1 MLLSLRT
8 NQTRQ
13 GAEEEKAF
21 VPCSPHR
28 IPSDAAKISDTWD
41 IAVSAKQ
48 RNSNRREEVDKIAV
62 GITKINGMGTPWL
75 SGRPFDPVLHK
86 TV

>member
-1 MLLSLRT
+1 VLLSLRT

-28 IPSDAAKISDTWD
+28 SRTGLNDPPRHAGLPFLVALGTFLDSRSIGIGHRISLNV
-41 IAVSAKQ
+41 AVSEVH
-48 RNSNRREEVDKIAV
+48 RSVIVLNS
-62 GITKINGMGTPWL
+62 L
-75 SGRPFDPVLHK
+75 SV
-86 TV
+86 